1 MDNYLPLVLQ
11 RKGQICDTVG
21 QALLQNQIVKIQTQT
36 VKPIHCNSAPC
47 TSNDMETKNE
57 QKNDRIL
64 LEQFFTKEIKELQ
77 TRYNIQ
83 F

>member
-1 MDNYLPLVLQ
+1 MDNYLPLLLQ
-11 RKGQICDTVG
+11 SKGQICDTVG
-21 QALLQNQIVKIQTQT
+21 QTLLQNQIVKIKTQT
-36 VKPIHCNSAPC
+36 VIPIHRNSAPR